1 MGAFS
6 DIFGNVPK
14 VLILETL
21 AENSDDNLTIRDI
34 IEETSVSRREV
45 YLLIRR
51 LVKDGL
57 VLESGNRPKKYKLN
71 ANDLRAI
78 TLIRAEPLLI
88 MGKLEYELKI
98 DDNIPVNEP
107 YPESY
112 LYSTNINYY
121 HDDNFKTEKSY
132 DVSINNPDAKDDFQE
147 SITNMSDAEPVGA

>member
-21 AENSDDNLTIRDI
+21 AENSDDDLAIRDI

-45 YLLIRR
+45 YLVIRS

-57 VLESGNRPKKYKLN
+57 VLESGRRPKKYKLN
-71 ANDLRAI
+71 ASDLRAI
-78 TLIRAEPLLI
+78 TIIRAEPLLI

-98 DDNIPVNEP
+98 DDNIPANEP
-107 YPESY
+107 
-112 LYSTNINYY
+112 
-121 HDDNFKTEKSY
+121 
-132 DVSINNPDAKDDFQE
+132 
-147 SITNMSDAEPVGA
+147 